1 MAADRLNEHLVLS
14 EEPPAESSPAAV
26 PRHVHRLQVQ
36 QPEQCHR
43 PPLTA
48 DSPAALERTTL
59 QVGRGRDGAGTY
71 HAQITVNPAAAAL
84 SPSSAAAAGHW
95 QAGSRSGGGG
105 GGGGSDHRQRTS
117 HHLQRGSA
125 SSGLRFNVVQ
135 QHHGRHNT
143 SELVPVSEDDRG
155 PPPLPT
161 KTFNGTGAVNNN
173 SNGRQAGHDGGDG
186 NVPHRGGAGLHHFT
200 GRQQEVADPIAGS
213 MATVKSVD
221 VGECGKNQSLFII
234 MYANE
239 NLEMVLNI

>member
-14 EEPPAESSPAAV
+14 EELPAESSPAAV
-26 PRHVHRLQVQ
+26 PRHAHRLQVQ

-84 SPSSAAAAGHW
+84 SPSSAAGHW
-95 QAGSRSGGGG
+95 QAGSRSGGGS
-105 GGGGSDHRQRTS
+105 SDHRQRTS
-117 HHLQRGSA
+117 HHLQRNSA

-155 PPPLPT
+155 PPPLLT
-161 KTFNGTGAVNNN
+161 KTYNGTGGVNNN
-173 SNGRQAGHDGGDG
+173 SNGRQAGHDRGDDNG
-186 NVPHRGGAGLHHFT
+186 PHRGGAGLHHYT
-200 GRQQEVADPIAGS
+200 GRQQEAADPIAGS
-213 MATVKSVD
+213 MATIKSVD
-221 VGECGKNQSLFII
+221 VGECGKNQSLFVI